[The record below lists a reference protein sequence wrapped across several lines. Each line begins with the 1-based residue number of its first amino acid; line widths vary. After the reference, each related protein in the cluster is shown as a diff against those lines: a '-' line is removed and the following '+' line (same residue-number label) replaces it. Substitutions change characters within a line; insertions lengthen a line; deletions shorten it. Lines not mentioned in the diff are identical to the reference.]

1 MVFPEADLTFEL
13 KHEFELDYQNQF
25 QY

>member
-13 KHEFELDYQNQF
+13 RHEFELDYQNQF